1 MASIWRMALGSTS
14 DRSLDLF
21 LQALSLALTPM
32 AIGAIGLG
40 ALVGLIFGSTPG
52 LTFTVALALALPMT
66 FSMDPVPAM
75 GLLLGTYIGGMTGG
89 SVSAILLGI
98 PGTPSAAA
106 TVLDGHPMTKQGEAS
121 IALGTAVIVSV
132 FGGIFSLAVMVVS
145 VDLVSKLAIGFGPAE
160 IFALVLFGMSTI
172 CGLCGDSLLK
182 GLIAG
187 VLGLM
192 VMTIGIDTIE
202 GVPRMTFGSVNM
214 LQGVN
219 LLVALIGVFAI
230 PFVIE
235 ALSEDKNAHSQNTRV
250 IRVKV
255 ELPKIRL
262 LIRNAW
268 LMVRCSILGTG
279 IGAIPGAG
287 GPIASFLAYD
297 HAKRFSKKPERFG
310 KGNIE
315 GVIAPETANNA
326 VTGGTLIP
334 LLSLGIPGDPATAIV
349 LAGLMIHGITPGP
362 ALFMNYASEVYGIY
376 VAVVLAYIWV
386 LGLQLVGIRIF
397 VHVLKIPRE
406 MLALTV
412 LVLCAVGAFS
422 IRNSAFDIYAMGVIG
437 VLAYFLI
444 ALRVPIT
451 PIILGMVLGPT
462 LENEF
467 RTAMMLS
474 NGNIDVFYTSPTV
487 LIFFTLAL
495 LVIGLQLKSE
505 LTRKTKHQ
513 DN

>member
-1 MASIWRMALGSTS
+1 VEI
-14 DRSLDLF
+14 F
-21 LQALSLALTPM
+21 LQAAALALSPA
-32 AIGAIGLG
+32 AIAAIGLG
-40 ALVGLIFGSTPG
+40 TLVGLIFGSIPG
-52 LTFTVALALALPMT
+52 LTFTVALALALPIT
-66 FSMDPVPAM
+66 FSLEPVPAI

-106 TVLDGHPMTKQGEAS
+106 TVLDGHPMTKRGDAS
-121 IALGTAVIVSV
+121 LALGTAVIVSV
-132 FGGIFSLAVMVVS
+132 FGGIFSLLVMIVS
-145 VDLVSKLAIGFGPAE
+145 VDLVSRLAIGFGPAE

-172 CGLCGDSLLK
+172 CGLCGDSLVK

-192 VMTIGIDTIE
+192 VMTIGIDAID
-202 GVPRMTFGSVNM
+202 GVPRMTFGSINL

-219 LLVALIGVFAI
+219 LLVAMIGLFAV
-230 PFVIE
+230 PFIIE
-235 ALSEDKNAHSQNTRV
+235 AFSDRPQDGHAARRVANARA
-250 IRVKV
+250 
-255 ELPKIRL
+255 ELPSLGL
-262 LIRNAW
+262 LLRNFW
-268 LMVRCSILGTG
+268 LMIRCSIMGTG
-279 IGAIPGAG
+279 IGAIPGTG
-287 GPIASFLAYD
+287 GAIAAFLAYD
-297 HAKRFSKKPERFG
+297 HAKRFSKKPETFG

-362 ALFMNYASEVYGIY
+362 ALFMNHAGEVYGMYI
-376 VAVVLAYIWV
+376 AVLIAYIWV
-386 LGLQLVGIRIF
+386 LGLQLVGIRLFI
-397 VHVLKIPRE
+397 HVLKIPRE
-406 MLALTV
+406 LLAVGV
-412 LVLCAVGAFS
+412 LVLCAIGTYS

-437 VLAYFLI
+437 VLAYVLVAI
-444 ALRVPIT
+444 RVPIT

-474 NGNIDVFYTSPTV
+474 EGSADIFLTSPIAMV
-487 LIFFTLAL
+487 FFALAL
-495 LVIGLQLKSE
+495 LVIGLQAASE
-505 LTRKTKHQ
+505 LRLRNKPQKKTEAS
-513 DN
+513 DA

>member
-1 MASIWRMALGSTS
+1 MEF
-14 DRSLDLF
+14 F
-21 LQALSLALTPM
+21 LQATSVALQPM
-32 AIGAIGLG
+32 AIAAVGLG
-40 ALVGLIFGSTPG
+40 ALVGLVFGSIPG
-52 LTFTVALALALPMT
+52 LTFTVALALALPIT
-66 FSMDPVPAM
+66 FSMDSVSAI

-106 TVLDGHPMTKQGEAS
+106 TVLDGYPMTKKGEAS
-121 IALGTAVIVSV
+121 VALGTAVIVSV
-132 FGGIFSLAVMVVS
+132 FGGIFSLIVMIVS
-145 VDLVSKLAIGFGPAE
+145 VDLVSRLAISFGPAE

-172 CGLCGDSLLK
+172 CGLCGDSIIK
-182 GLIAG
+182 GLISG

-192 VMTIGIDTIE
+192 IMTVGLDEIE
-202 GVPRMTFGSVNM
+202 GVPRMTFGSVNL

-219 LLVALIGVFAI
+219 LLVAMIGLFAI
-230 PFVIE
+230 PFIIE
-235 ALSEDKNAHSQNTRV
+235 AATQKMDVTSKRV
-250 IRVKV
+250 A
-255 ELPKIRL
+255 KIRAQMPSLTL
-262 LIRNAW
+262 LWRKVG
-268 LMVRCSILGTG
+268 LMLRCSALGTG
-279 IGAIPGAG
+279 IGAIPGTG
-287 GPIASFLAYD
+287 GAIASFLAYD
-297 HAKRFSKKPERFG
+297 HAARFSKDRESFG

-362 ALFMNYASEVYGIY
+362 ALFMQHATEVYAMY
-376 VAVVLAYIWV
+376 VAVVVAYLWV
-386 LGLQLVGIRIF
+386 LALQLIGIRFF

-406 MLALTV
+406 MLAVAV
-412 LVLCAVGAFS
+412 LVLCAIGAYS

-437 VLAYFLI
+437 VLAYLFVSLN
-444 ALRVPIT
+444 VPIT

-474 NGNIDVFYTSPTV
+474 GGEADIFLTSPIA
-487 LIFFTLAL
+487 LLFFALAL
-495 LVIGLQLKSE
+495 LVIGLQVASE
-505 LTRKTKHQ
+505 LKLGRNQQQKVKV
-513 DN
+513 

>member
-1 MASIWRMALGSTS
+1 M
-14 DRSLDLF
+14 DLF
-21 LQALSLALTPM
+21 IQAAALALTPM
-32 AIGAIGLG
+32 AIAAIGLG
-40 ALVGLIFGSTPG
+40 SLVGLIFGSIPG
-52 LTFTVALALALPMT
+52 LTFTVALALALPIT
-66 FSMDPVPAM
+66 FNMEPVPAI

-106 TVLDGHPMTKQGEAS
+106 TVLDGYPMTKQGRAS
-121 IALGTAVIVSV
+121 LALGTAVIVSV
-132 FGGIFSLAVMVVS
+132 FGGIFSLAVMIVS
-145 VDLVSKLAIGFGPAE
+145 VDLVSRLAIGFGPAE

-192 VMTIGIDTIE
+192 IMTIGIDAID
-202 GVPRMTFGSVNM
+202 GVNRMTFGSINL

-219 LLVALIGVFAI
+219 LLVAMIGLFAV
-230 PFVIE
+230 PFIIE
-235 ALSEDKNAHSQNTRV
+235 AFSERSQDHNASERIVNVR
-250 IRVKV
+250 V
-255 ELPKIRL
+255 ELPSLRL
-262 LIRNAW
+262 LLGKIS
-268 LMVRCSILGTG
+268 LMIRCSVLGTG
-279 IGAIPGAG
+279 IGAIPGTG
-287 GPIASFLAYD
+287 GAIASFLAYD
-297 HAKRFSKKPERFG
+297 HAMRFSKKPETFG
-310 KGNIE
+310 KGNID

-349 LAGLMIHGITPGP
+349 LGGLMIHGITPGP
-362 ALFMNYASEVYGIY
+362 ALFMNHASEVYGMYI
-376 VAVVLAYIWV
+376 AVVIAYIWV
-386 LGLQLVGIRIF
+386 LGLQLVGIRLF

-406 MLALTV
+406 LLAVTV
-412 LVLCAVGAFS
+412 LVLCAIGAYS

-437 VLAYFLI
+437 VLAYVLVAI
-444 ALRVPIT
+444 RVPIT

-474 NGNIDVFYTSPTV
+474 GGSADIFLTSPTV
-487 LIFFTLAL
+487 LLFFALAL
-495 LVIGLQLKSE
+495 LVIGLQATSGLRQRTK
-505 LTRKTKHQ
+505 LQKTTEAP
-513 DN
+513 DA

>member
-1 MASIWRMALGSTS
+1 ME
-14 DRSLDLF
+14 LF
-21 LQALSLALTPM
+21 LQAASVAFLPS
-32 AIGAIGLG
+32 AIGAVGLG
-40 ALVGLIFGSTPG
+40 VLIGLIFGSIPG
-52 LTFTVALALALPMT
+52 LTFTVALALALPIT
-66 FSMDPVPAM
+66 FSMEPVAAI

-106 TVLDGHPMTKQGEAS
+106 TVLDGYPMTKKGEAS

-132 FGGIFSLAVMVVS
+132 FGGIFSLIVMIVS
-145 VDLVSKLAIGFGPAE
+145 VDLVSRLAISFGPAE

-172 CGLCGDSLLK
+172 CGLCGGSIIK
-182 GLIAG
+182 GLISG

-192 VMTIGIDTIE
+192 MMTIGLDEID
-202 GVPRMTFGSVNM
+202 GVPRMTFDSVNL

-219 LLVALIGVFAI
+219 LLVAMIGLFAI
-230 PFVIE
+230 PFIIE
-235 ALSEDKNAHSQNTRV
+235 VATQRMDVAPTRV
-250 IRVKV
+250 A
-255 ELPKIRL
+255 KIRAHLPSLNL
-262 LIRNAW
+262 LWRKVW
-268 LMVRCSILGTG
+268 LMVRCSVLGTG
-279 IGAIPGAG
+279 IGAIPGTG
-287 GPIASFLAYD
+287 GAIASFLAYD
-297 HAKRFSKKPERFG
+297 HARRFSKERDSFG

-362 ALFMNYASEVYGIY
+362 ALFMQHATEVYGMYI
-376 VAVVLAYIWV
+376 AVVIAYVWV
-386 LGLQLVGIRIF
+386 LALQLVGIRFF

-406 MLALTV
+406 LLAVAV
-412 LVLCAVGAFS
+412 LVLCAIGAYS

-437 VLAYFLI
+437 VLAYVFV

-474 NGNIDVFYTSPTV
+474 GGKAGIFLTSPIA
-487 LIFFTLAL
+487 LLFFTLAL
-495 LVIGLQLKSE
+495 LVIGLQVVSE
-505 LTRKTKHQ
+505 LKFRRNPQEKVKA
-513 DN
+513 